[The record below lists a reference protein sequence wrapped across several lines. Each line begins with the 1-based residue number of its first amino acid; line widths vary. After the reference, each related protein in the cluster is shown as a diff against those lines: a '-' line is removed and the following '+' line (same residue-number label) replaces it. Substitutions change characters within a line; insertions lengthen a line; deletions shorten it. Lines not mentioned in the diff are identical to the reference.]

1 MSLRARLVLL
11 FAALTVLPA
20 LPAAWVTHALL
31 VRTVDI
37 GLRADLDAAL
47 EAGVR
52 QAREALGVQ
61 RDRLGREGE
70 KWRAAY
76 EAASGDL
83 EHIDPAFAD
92 PRVRVEIVE
101 GPVLVPGEASLA
113 EAAPDPERGAPP
125 LRLTER
131 VTLGDTLLVLTRAVD
146 ATWRD
151 DALRTSEALQLMR
164 SLRTQR
170 TNIER
175 GFLVPFLLIYGAG
188 LLVALLT
195 ALLLARGWTSRVDRL
210 VHATDTVAAGDWS
223 VRVRFDGRDE
233 FARLG
238 QGFDRM
244 IATLDAQQRHL
255 VDLETM
261 AGWREMAR
269 ALAHEV
275 KNPLTPIQLT
285 VEEMRERYQGDDPQ
299 YRALLD
305 ECTRIVIEEVESLR
319 AVVTRFREF
328 SRPVELKLTAL
339 DANALLRDIGALQRD
354 LHVEYDLTESL
365 PLVRGDVD
373 RLRQVLMNLA
383 SNAREAV
390 TAQGGGRLGLSTRR
404 FAHGVA
410 LIFEDDGPGIAP
422 DERDR
427 VFEPY
432 RTGKKAGLGL
442 GLALVKGIV
451 LAHGGSIDV
460 DAGRWNGARFTIVLP
475 MAAAEEGSN
484 E

>member
-1 MSLRARLVLL
+1 MSLRARLLLL

-61 RDRLGREGE
+61 REQLRTEAA
-70 KWRAAY
+70 KWSAAY
-76 EAASGDL
+76 ASAGGELDQMDL
-83 EHIDPAFAD
+83 AFAD
-92 PRVRVEIVE
+92 PRVRAELASGRVLVE
-101 GPVLVPGEASLA
+101 GDSSLA
-113 EAAPDPERGAPP
+113 SAAPALERGAPP
-125 LRLTER
+125 LRLSER
-131 VTLGDTLLVLTRAVD
+131 VSLGDVVVTLTRSVD
-146 ATWRD
+146 PTWRE
-151 DALRTSEALQLMR
+151 DALRTSESLQLMR

-188 LLVALLT
+188 LVVALLT
-195 ALLLARGWTSRVDRL
+195 ALLLARGWTRRVDRL
-210 VHATDTVAAGDWS
+210 VHATETVAAGDWS

-285 VEEMRERYQGDDPQ
+285 VEEMRERYHGDDPE

-319 AVVTRFREF
+319 TVVSRFREF
-328 SRPVELKLTAL
+328 SRPVELELAAF

-354 LHVEYDLTESL
+354 LRVEFDLAETL
-365 PLVRGDVD
+365 PLVRGDED

-390 TAQGGGRLGLSTRR
+390 TPQGGGRLGLSTRR
-404 FAHGVA
+404 VAHGVA
-410 LIFEDDGPGIAP
+410 LVFEDDGPGIPP

-442 GLALVKGIV
+442 GLALVKGII
-451 LAHGGSIDV
+451 LAHGGSIEV

-475 MAAAEEGSN
+475 MASVGEESA
-484 E
+484 

>member
-52 QAREALGVQ
+52 QAREALDVQ
-61 RDRLGREGE
+61 RAALRAEAAR
-70 KWRAAY
+70 WSAAY
-76 EAASGDL
+76 ERAGGDF
-83 EHIDPAFAD
+83 ERIDPGFAD
-92 PRVRVEIVE
+92 PRVRVEIVQ
-101 GPVLVPGEASLA
+101 GPVLVEGDASLA
-113 EAAPDPERGAPP
+113 DEAQPLERGAPP

-131 VTLGDTLLVLTRAVD
+131 LELGTATLTLTRAVD
-146 ATWRD
+146 PTWRA
-151 DALRTSEALQLMR
+151 DALRNSDALQLMR
-164 SLRTQR
+164 SLRAQR
-170 TNIER
+170 TDIER
-175 GFLVPFLLIYGAG
+175 GFLVPFLLIYAAG

-195 ALLLARGWTSRVDRL
+195 ALLLARSWTRRVDRL
-210 VHATDTVAAGDWS
+210 VRATEAVSRGDWN
-223 VRVRFDGRDE
+223 VQVGFEGRDE

-244 IATLDAQQRHL
+244 VTTLDAQQRHL

-285 VEEMRERYQGDDPQ
+285 VEEMRERYRGSDPE

-305 ECTRIVIEEVESLR
+305 ECARIVIEEVESLR

-328 SRPVELKLTAL
+328 SRPVELKLTAF
-339 DANALLRDIGALQRD
+339 DANALMRDIGALQRD
-354 LHVEYDLTESL
+354 LRVEFDLANDL
-365 PLVRGDVD
+365 PLVRGDED

-383 SNAREAV
+383 SNAREALV
-390 TAQGGGRLGLSTRR
+390 ERGGGRLGLSTRR
-404 FAHGVA
+404 VPYGVA
-410 LIFEDDGPGIAP
+410 LVFEDDGPGIPPA
-422 DERDR
+422 DRER

-451 LAHGGSIDV
+451 LAHEGSIEV
-460 DAGRWNGARFTIVLP
+460 DAGQWNGARFTILLP
-475 MAAAEEGSN
+475 QAQFEEERS
-484 E
+484 